1 MNKEITKDLENIIKE
16 IAQRIKYNDW
26 ASSSFLWR
34 KANEIKEVINKIN
47 KQ

>member
-26 ASSSFLWR
+26 ASSSFCG
-34 KANEIKEVINKIN
+34 E
-47 KQ
+47 KQMKLKK